1 MSTAG
6 EPPPRTVITAK
17 AFERDHKRLRK
28 RGVDLEPLW
37 VVIEALRVGHHLE
50 ARHRDHALTGDW
62 KGFRDCHVQPDWVM
76 IYSVD
81 DQAVYLTRTGTH
93 SDMF

>member
-1 MSTAG
+1 MAVG
-6 EPPPRTVITAK
+6 NEPPARTLITTK
-17 AFERDHKRLRK
+17 AFERDLKRLRK

-37 VVIEALRVGHHLE
+37 IVVDAIRRGHDLS

-62 KGFRDCHVQPDWVM
+62 KGFRDCHIQSDWLM

-93 SDMF
+93 SDLF